1 LTEAPGK
8 AQRAFLRAE
17 QAILGHDQPAALTTS
32 GPSVAKQHLDHPK
45 ATSTE
50 QANPTRI
57 AMAKVTAT
65 ASPAKT
71 SRITRTAASIQRLAV
86 RQQVLVAGPAH
97 TSTLPEESGAG
108 YNAGNSH
115 NGHAPGFMV
124 SAAPTYKHTRARS
137 LYPACSQF
145 VYARFCSGSCCAMGL
160 LNRTCF
166 QGIQTCFS
174 VAWMCRRRA
183 VAEGLQP
190 RCLHA
195 SLGILI
201 TPKNRKKMGSCHLH
215 NSVTIRIFG
224 YYTCFPQK
232 IQERC
237 GLPRGLVGSLC
248 RAVASALKPLAA
260 ARPCSS
266 NEVTYSN
273 VTGTIL
279 FFGIKHRAEWLWRVR
294 QHKGDGRGLSTLD

>member
-1 LTEAPGK
+1 MLRAPVCVWQEGSLTEAPGK
-8 AQRAFLRAE
+8 SQRAFLRAE

-45 ATSTE
+45 VTSTE
-50 QANPTRI
+50 QAKPIRI

-71 SRITRTAASIQRLAV
+71 SRIARTAASIQRLAV
-86 RQQVLVAGPAH
+86 RQQVLVMGPAH
-97 TSTLPEESGAG
+97 TFTLPEEGGAG

-124 SAAPTYKHTRARS
+124 SASPTSKHTRARS

-145 VYARFCSGSCCAMGL
+145 VHARFCGGSCCAMGL

-166 QGIQTCFS
+166 QDIQTCFS
-174 VAWMCRRRA
+174 VAWTCRRRA

-201 TPKNRKKMGSCHLH
+201 TQKFRKKMDCDTC
-215 NSVTIRIFG
+215 TIVSQSDFSDIALVCPKKSKKEVG
-224 YYTCFPQK
+224 YLGVWLDPC
-232 IQERC
+232 
-237 GLPRGLVGSLC
+237 
-248 RAVASALKPLAA
+248 VALW
-260 ARPCSS
+260 
-266 NEVTYSN
+266 
-273 VTGTIL
+273 
-279 FFGIKHRAEWLWRVR
+279 HRR
-294 QHKGDGRGLSTLD
+294 